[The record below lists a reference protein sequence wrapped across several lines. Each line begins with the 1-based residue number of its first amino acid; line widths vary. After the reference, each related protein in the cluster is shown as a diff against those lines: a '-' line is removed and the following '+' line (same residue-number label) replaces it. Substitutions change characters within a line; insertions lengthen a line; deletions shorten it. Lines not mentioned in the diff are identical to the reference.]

1 MQTLSPSGLLRL
13 IDRLAPERRE
23 HALTHRSW
31 ARSRVASY
39 ERLEFLGDTV
49 VALAVTQ
56 ELLRRHPHASEGDL
70 AWMRQQV
77 VGREGCARVARD
89 LGLPEAF
96 VAAAP
101 VRVRDEA
108 RKMAAQRN
116 VQAALIEALV
126 GACWE
131 DLGPEETTAAVV
143 DAFTPVIEGATLGK
157 RDAKTALQELAAR
170 ERMDVQYELVG
181 REGPAH
187 ARVFTTRVTVGGT
200 EAGTGVGTTKQ
211 ASEQVAAA
219 EALERRSR
227 WTR

>member
-1 MQTLSPSGLLRL
+1 MRTISPNGLLRL
-13 IDRLAPERRE
+13 IERLAPERRE
-23 HALTHRSW
+23 QALTHRSW

-56 ELLRRHPHASEGDL
+56 ELLRRHPQASEGDL

-89 LGLPEAF
+89 LGLPDLF
-96 VAAAP
+96 VEAAP
-101 VRVRDEA
+101 VRHREDAA
-108 RKMAAQRN
+108 RMGAQRN
-116 VQAALIEALV
+116 VQAALVESLI

-131 DLGPEETTAAVV
+131 DLGPDETAAAVV
-143 DAFTPVIEGATLGK
+143 EAFEPVIAGATLGK
-157 RDAKTALQELAAR
+157 RDAKTALQEHAAR
-170 ERMDVQYELVG
+170 DRLEVQYELVA

-187 ARVFTTRVTVGGT
+187 ARVFTTRVLVGGI
-200 EAGTGVGTTKQ
+200 EAGVGVGTTKQ

-219 EALERRSR
+219 EALERR
-227 WTR
+227 TR

>member
-1 MQTLSPSGLLRL
+1 MTISPNGLLRL
-13 IDRLAPERRE
+13 SEQLAPERRE
-23 HALTHRSW
+23 QTLTHRSW

-49 VALAVTQ
+49 VALAITQ
-56 ELLRRHPHASEGDL
+56 ELLRRHPDASEGDL

-96 VAAAP
+96 VAYAPQRHRDAA
-101 VRVRDEA
+101 RQ
-108 RKMAAQRN
+108 MSAQRSI
-116 VQAALIEALV
+116 QAALTEALI

-131 DLGPEETTAAVV
+131 DLGPDETSVAVV
-143 DAFTPVIEGATLGK
+143 EAFGPVIDGATLGK
-157 RDAKTALQELAAR
+157 RDAKTALQEHAAR
-170 ERMDVQYELVG
+170 DRLDVQYELVG

-187 ARVFTTRVTVGGT
+187 ARVFTTRVLVGGVET
-200 EAGTGVGTTKQ
+200 GVGVGTTKQ

-219 EALERRSR
+219 EALERRIAR
-227 WTR
+227 

>member
-1 MQTLSPSGLLRL
+1 MQTISPHGLLRL
-13 IDRLAPERRE
+13 IERLDPERRQ

-56 ELLRRHPHASEGDL
+56 ELLRRHPDASEGDL

-77 VGREGCARVARD
+77 VGREACARVARD

-101 VRVRDEA
+101 A
-108 RKMAAQRN
+108 RFRESAKQMSAQRN
-116 VQAALIEALV
+116 VQAALTESLI

-131 DLGPEETTAAVV
+131 DLGPDETAPAVV
-143 DAFTPVIEGATLGK
+143 DAFSAVIADATLGK
-157 RDAKTALQELAAR
+157 RDAKTALQEHAAR
-170 ERMDVQYELVG
+170 EHLEVQYELVG

-187 ARVFTTRVTVGGT
+187 ARVFTTRVLVGGA
-200 EAGTGVGTTKQ
+200 EAGIGVGSTKQ

-219 EALERRSR
+219 EALERRIAG
-227 WTR
+227 